1 MDDSLN
7 ILHVA
12 DNSYPSIGGVE
23 RVIHEVAKRQ
33 ASMGH
38 RVTVVSQLQNF
49 SSLRPSTLQFE
60 GVTYVKLPRIVFPY
74 LAFAYSER
82 LNPDVV
88 HLNSYLSSSFFS
100 KWGIKEKVVRH
111 IHDVYTSTFQKYFGV
126 NIEHLASKLEKR
138 WTERFDYYMVPSHST
153 KKKLSRLVGNHKKVW
168 VIPNG
173 VDTSVFRPRHEF
185 LLKRRLGL
193 KEHAKLVGFV
203 GRIALGKGAFDTYL
217 AVRPFLER
225 DKDTYL
231 VYIGPSETLGTS
243 GQKSA
248 LRKIIRQAVLD
259 GLSSKLRYVPPLNDY
274 ELASAY
280 SELEVLMLP
289 SVSEGFGLSV
299 LEAAACGTPSVVYDS
314 GSLPELVDDGRT
326 GLIVKRGDVHGLTLA
341 LGTILGDN
349 RLREELSHN
358 CVLKAKRYDW
368 DNVVSEVTSVYR
380 QVLNG
385 S

>member
-1 MDDSLN
+1 M
-7 ILHVA
+7 
-12 DNSYPSIGGVE
+12 
-23 RVIHEVAKRQ
+23 
-33 ASMGH
+33 
-38 RVTVVSQLQNF
+38 
-49 SSLRPSTLQFE
+49 
-60 GVTYVKLPRIVFPY
+60 VFPY

-82 LNPDVV
+82 LNPDII

-111 IHDVYTSTFQKYFGV
+111 IHDVYTNMFQKYFGANFGA

-153 KKKLSRLVGNHKKVW
+153 KTKLSRLVGNHKRVW
-168 VIPNG
+168 IIPNG

-185 LLKRRLGL
+185 PLKKRLGL
-193 KEHAKLVGFV
+193 KEHSKLVGFV
-203 GRIALGKGAFDTYL
+203 GRIAMGKGAFDTYL
-217 AVRPFLER
+217 AVKPFLER
-225 DKDTYL
+225 CEDTYL
-231 VYIGPSETLGTS
+231 VYIGPSEIMRTS

-248 LRKIIRQAVLD
+248 LRKIMKQAVFD
-259 GLSSKLRYVPPLNDY
+259 GLSSKLCYVPPLNDY

-314 GSLPELVDDGRT
+314 GSLPELVDDGKT
-326 GLIVKRGDVHGLTLA
+326 GLIVKQGDVRGLTQA
-341 LGTILGDN
+341 LDTILWDN

-358 CVLKAKRYDW
+358 CVLKAKKYDW
-368 DNVVSEVTSVYR
+368 DNVVSEVASVYK
-380 QVLNG
+380 QVLNA